1 MATFILLNLRCD
13 MKNNKILLSI
23 MTLLLTCS
31 AYAVEFKPGTYVGEA
46 KGYRGDFKA
55 EVTVSKDKIEK
66 INVVENGD
74 TPILSDAAVRKVS
87 ENIIKYQSLRVDGA
101 AGATSSSRAVERA
114 VKNALKNSG
123 ADMKALNKRPKI
135 EKVAQLKK
143 EIVNEDVV
151 VIGAGGA
158 GLVAAIEAKL
168 NGAQNVAVLEKMA
181 FAGGNTLISGGEY
194 AAPNNWIQEK
204 EGIKDSPDTF
214 YNDILKGGDNEG
226 DPKLVRVL
234 ADNALDGAK
243 WLRDYVNVSFE
254 DRQLFF
260 GGHSVKRSLVPKDA
274 TGVEMIK
281 KLLAKADELGIKVYY
296 ETPAKEL
303 IMDKDR
309 VVGVKAISET
319 TEYIFNAKNGVI
331 IASGGFGSNVQ
342 MRMKY
347 NKDIDE
353 SILSTNTVGITGDGI
368 EMAQKIGAKTEDM
381 QYIQTYP
388 TCDPISGALL
398 YFGDVRLAGGSIL
411 INQEGKR
418 FVEELQRRDVI
429 SMAIKKQTGS
439 VAYQFCDQAQV
450 DNSGVAKNHK
460 GEVEYLF
467 NNKLLVKA
475 NSIKEAADFFGIDAK
490 ELKKTVEKYNQ
501 YARDGKDLEF
511 NKRGKLTPF
520 TKEGPFYIMKAVPAV
535 HHTMGGLKIDEDAR
549 VIGAKGQPIKGLF
562 AAGEVTGD
570 IHGTNRLGS
579 DAIADITVFGKIA
592 GKNVMLE
599 K

>member
-1 MATFILLNLRCD
+1 MSKNKTLLG
-13 MKNNKILLSI
+13 I
-23 MTLLLTCS
+23 MTLLLALN
-31 AYAVEFKPGTYVGEA
+31 AYGVEFKAGTYVGEA
-46 KGYRGDFKA
+46 KGYRGDIKTQ
-55 EVTVSKDKIEK
+55 VTVSKDRIENIEIVK
-66 INVVENGD
+66 NGD
-74 TPILSDAAVRKVS
+74 TPILSDAAAKKVT
-87 ENIIKYQSLRVDGA
+87 ENILKYQTLRVDGA

-123 ADMKALNKRPKI
+123 ADLSKLNKRVKT
-135 EKVAQLKK
+135 EKVAKLKQ
-143 EIVNEDVV
+143 ETVNEDVV

-168 NGAQNVAVLEKMA
+168 NGAKNVAVLEKMA

-204 EGIKDSPDTF
+204 KGIQDSKDIF

-243 WLRDYVNVSFE
+243 WLRDYVDVTFE

-260 GGHSVKRSLVPKDA
+260 GGHSVERSLVPKDA

-296 ETPAKEL
+296 ETPATEL
-303 IMDKDR
+303 IVDKDR
-309 VVGVKAISET
+309 VVGVKAESAT
-319 TEYIFNAKNGVI
+319 TDYTFNAKNGVI

-347 NKDIDE
+347 NKDIDD

-368 EMAQKIGAKTEDM
+368 VMAEKVGAKLEDM
-381 QYIQTYP
+381 QFIQTYP

-411 INQEGKR
+411 VNQEGKR

-429 SMAIKKQTGS
+429 SMAIKSQPGS

-450 DNSGVAKNHK
+450 DNSGVAEHHK

-475 NSIKEAADFFGIDAK
+475 NTIKEAADFFGIDAK
-490 ELKKTVEKYNQ
+490 ELEKTVDKYNE
-501 YARDGKDLEF
+501 YAKNGKDLEF

-520 TKEGPFYIMKAVPAV
+520 DKNGPFYIMKAVPAV
-535 HHTMGGLKIDEDAR
+535 HHTMGGLKIDENAR
-549 VIGAKGQPIKGLF
+549 VINQNGEPIKGLY

-592 GKNVMLE
+592 GKNVMQE
-599 K
+599 N

>member
-1 MATFILLNLRCD
+1 MSKNKTLLG
-13 MKNNKILLSI
+13 I
-23 MTLLLTCS
+23 MTLLLALN
-31 AYAVEFKPGTYVGEA
+31 AYGVEFKAGTYVGEA
-46 KGYRGDFKA
+46 KGYRGDIKA
-55 EVTVSKDKIEK
+55 QVTVSRDRIENIEIVK
-66 INVVENGD
+66 NGD
-74 TPILSDAAVRKVS
+74 TPILSDAAAKKVT
-87 ENIIKYQSLRVDGA
+87 ENILKYQILRVDGA

-123 ADMKALNKRPKI
+123 ADLSKLNKRVKT
-135 EKVAQLKK
+135 EKVAKLKQ
-143 EIVNEDVV
+143 ETVNEDVV

-168 NGAQNVAVLEKMA
+168 NGAKNVAVLEKMA

-204 EGIKDSPDTF
+204 KGIQDSKDIF

-243 WLRDYVNVSFE
+243 WLRDYVDVTFE

-260 GGHSVKRSLVPKDA
+260 GGHSVERSLVPKDA

-296 ETPAKEL
+296 ETPATEL
-303 IMDKDR
+303 IVDKDR
-309 VVGVKAISET
+309 VVGVKAESAT
-319 TEYIFNAKNGVI
+319 TDYTFNAKNGVI

-347 NKDIDE
+347 NKDIDD

-368 EMAQKIGAKTEDM
+368 VMAEKVGAKLEDM
-381 QYIQTYP
+381 QFIQTYP

-411 INQEGKR
+411 VNQEGKR

-429 SMAIKKQTGS
+429 SMAIKSQPGS

-450 DNSGVAKNHK
+450 DNSGVAEHHK

-475 NSIKEAADFFGIDAK
+475 NTIKEAADFFGIDAK
-490 ELKKTVEKYNQ
+490 ELEKTVDKYNE
-501 YARDGKDLEF
+501 YAKNGKDLEF

-520 TKEGPFYIMKAVPAV
+520 DKNGPFYIMKAVPAV
-535 HHTMGGLKIDEDAR
+535 HHTMGGLKIDENAR
-549 VIGAKGQPIKGLF
+549 VINQNGEPIKGLY

-592 GKNVMLE
+592 GKNVMQE
-599 K
+599 N

>member
-1 MATFILLNLRCD
+1 MSKNKTLLG
-13 MKNNKILLSI
+13 IV
-23 MTLLLTCS
+23 TLLLALN
-31 AYAVEFKPGTYVGEA
+31 AYGVEFKAGTYVGEA
-46 KGYRGDFKA
+46 KGYRGDIKA
-55 EVTVSKDKIEK
+55 QVTVSKDRIENIEIVK
-66 INVVENGD
+66 NGD
-74 TPILSDAAVRKVS
+74 TPILSDAAAKKVT
-87 ENIIKYQSLRVDGA
+87 ENILKYQTLRVDGA

-123 ADMKALNKRPKI
+123 ADLSKLNKRVKT
-135 EKVAQLKK
+135 EKVAKLKQ
-143 EIVNEDVV
+143 ETVNEDVV

-168 NGAQNVAVLEKMA
+168 NGAKNVAVLEKMA

-204 EGIKDSPDTF
+204 KGIQDSKDIF

-243 WLRDYVNVSFE
+243 WLRDYVDVTFE

-260 GGHSVKRSLVPKDA
+260 GGHSVERSLVPKDA

-296 ETPAKEL
+296 ETPATEL
-303 IMDKDR
+303 IVDKDR
-309 VVGVKAISET
+309 VVGVKAESAT
-319 TEYIFNAKNGVI
+319 TDYTFNAKNGVI

-347 NKDIDE
+347 NKDIDD

-368 EMAQKIGAKTEDM
+368 VMAEKVGAKLEDM
-381 QYIQTYP
+381 QFIQTYP

-411 INQEGKR
+411 VNQEGKR

-429 SMAIKKQTGS
+429 SMAIKSQPGS

-450 DNSGVAKNHK
+450 DNSGVAEHHK

-475 NSIKEAADFFGIDAK
+475 NTIKEAADFFGIDAK
-490 ELKKTVEKYNQ
+490 ELEKTVDKYNE
-501 YARDGKDLEF
+501 YAKNGKDLEF

-520 TKEGPFYIMKAVPAV
+520 DKNGPFYIMKAVPAV
-535 HHTMGGLKIDEDAR
+535 HHTMGGLKIDENAR
-549 VIGAKGQPIKGLF
+549 VINQNGEPIKGLY

-592 GKNVMLE
+592 GKNVMQE
-599 K
+599 N

>member
-1 MATFILLNLRCD
+1 MSKNKTLLG
-13 MKNNKILLSI
+13 I
-23 MTLLLTCS
+23 MTLLLALN
-31 AYAVEFKPGTYVGEA
+31 AYGVEFKAGTYVGEA
-46 KGYRGDFKA
+46 KGYRGDIKA
-55 EVTVSKDKIEK
+55 QVTVSKDRIENIEIVK
-66 INVVENGD
+66 NGD
-74 TPILSDAAVRKVS
+74 TPILSDAAAKKVT
-87 ENIIKYQSLRVDGA
+87 ENILKYQTLRVDGA

-123 ADMKALNKRPKI
+123 ADLSKLNKRVKT
-135 EKVAQLKK
+135 EKVAKLKQ
-143 EIVNEDVV
+143 ETVNEDVV

-168 NGAQNVAVLEKMA
+168 NGAKNVAVLEKMA

-204 EGIKDSPDTF
+204 KGIQDSKDIF

-243 WLRDYVNVSFE
+243 WLRDYVDVTFE

-260 GGHSVKRSLVPKDA
+260 GGHSVERSLVPKDA

-296 ETPAKEL
+296 ETPATEL
-303 IMDKDR
+303 IVDKDR
-309 VVGVKAISET
+309 VVGVKAESAT
-319 TEYIFNAKNGVI
+319 TDYTFNAKNGVI

-347 NKDIDE
+347 NKDIDD

-368 EMAQKIGAKTEDM
+368 VMAEKVGAKLEDM
-381 QYIQTYP
+381 QFIQTYP

-411 INQEGKR
+411 VNQEGKR

-429 SMAIKKQTGS
+429 SMAIKSQPGS

-450 DNSGVAKNHK
+450 DNSGVAEHHK

-467 NNKLLVKA
+467 NNKLVVKA
-475 NSIKEAADFFGIDAK
+475 NTIKEAADFFGIDAK
-490 ELKKTVEKYNQ
+490 ELEKTVDKYNE
-501 YARDGKDLEF
+501 YAKNGKDLEF

-520 TKEGPFYIMKAVPAV
+520 DKNGPFYIMKAVPAV
-535 HHTMGGLKIDEDAR
+535 HHTMGGLKIDENAR
-549 VIGAKGQPIKGLF
+549 VINQNGEPIKGLY

-592 GKNVMLE
+592 GKNVMQE
-599 K
+599 N

>member
-1 MATFILLNLRCD
+1 

-55 EVTVSKDKIEK
+55 EVTVSKNKIEK

-143 EIVNEDVV
+143 ETVNEDVV

-309 VVGVKAISET
+309 VVGVKATSET
-319 TEYIFNAKNGVI
+319 TEYTFNAKNGVI

-490 ELKKTVEKYNQ
+490 ELEKTVEKYNQ

>member
-1 MATFILLNLRCD
+1 MSKNKTLLG
-13 MKNNKILLSI
+13 I
-23 MTLLLTCS
+23 MTLLLALN
-31 AYAVEFKPGTYVGEA
+31 AYGVEFKAGTYVGEA
-46 KGYRGDFKA
+46 KGYRGDIKA
-55 EVTVSKDKIEK
+55 QVTVSKDRIENIEIVK
-66 INVVENGD
+66 NGD
-74 TPILSDAAVRKVS
+74 TPILSDAAAKKVT
-87 ENIIKYQSLRVDGA
+87 ENILKYQTLRVDGA

-123 ADMKALNKRPKI
+123 ADLSKLNKRVKT
-135 EKVAQLKK
+135 EKVAKLKQ
-143 EIVNEDVV
+143 ETVNEDVV

-168 NGAQNVAVLEKMA
+168 NGAKNVAVLEKMA

-204 EGIKDSPDTF
+204 KGIQDSKDIF

-243 WLRDYVNVSFE
+243 WLRDYVDVTFE

-260 GGHSVKRSLVPKDA
+260 GGHSVERSLVPKDA

-296 ETPAKEL
+296 ETPATEL
-303 IMDKDR
+303 IVDKDR
-309 VVGVKAISET
+309 VVGVKAESAT
-319 TEYIFNAKNGVI
+319 TDYTFNAKNGVI

-347 NKDIDE
+347 NKDIDD

-368 EMAQKIGAKTEDM
+368 VMAEKVGAKLEDM
-381 QYIQTYP
+381 QFIQTYP

-411 INQEGKR
+411 VNQEGKR

-429 SMAIKKQTGS
+429 SMAIKSQPGS

-450 DNSGVAKNHK
+450 DNSGVAEHHK

-475 NSIKEAADFFGIDAK
+475 NTIKEAADFFGIDAK
-490 ELKKTVEKYNQ
+490 ELEKTVDKYNE
-501 YARDGKDLEF
+501 YAKNGKDLEF

-520 TKEGPFYIMKAVPAV
+520 DKNGPFYIMKAVPAV
-535 HHTMGGLKIDEDAR
+535 HHTMGGLKIDENAR
-549 VIGAKGQPIKGLF
+549 VINQNGKPIKGLY

-592 GKNVMLE
+592 GKNVMQE
-599 K
+599 N